1 MQSPK
6 KNNPVTSK
14 TAMKRSYFAGFVES
28 GENIAAVVC
37 VATAVVAE

>member
-1 MQSPK
+1 VTNPK
-6 KNNPVTSK
+6 KNNPVTST

-28 GENIAAVVC
+28 GENIAAAVC